1 MATSIDL
8 DMGEVSRNKKRTMW
22 KGIFMKRR
30 RRMNELAMAA
40 AVAMMVSGFNMGA
53 MAAEA
58 LAAEQISIS
67 ECVEKVTAVT
77 YVGDDGEMT
86 ESYVVT
92 VDDAAAIEGLTK
104 DQITAVMEQTNRE
117 TKEVTEVPVEI
128 KDILVDGATLTIE
141 LTSPVSSNAVVNVN
155 AGEKYDLTF
164 TSETAERENF
174 SIADFQALSFMGS
187 NGTEIL
193 YRMRSGS
200 GEKQPLVLWMHGSGE
215 CGTDNRIHI
224 TANRGATAFAEY
236 TDDASVIAA
245 QYPESYHTP
254 FEEGEEKIMEDWLA
268 AYTELIQS
276 LIEEGKVDADRVYLT
291 GASMGGGLV
300 LRYMTDYPEL
310 FARVV
315 AMCSRGT
322 INEDLSVLEAVADK
336 PIWLFH
342 AESDFVNPSVNS
354 KEVYEKLVELGNKDA
369 KLTIFSDEDLEK
381 LGVGFSHAIW
391 APVLN
396 DMEMM
401 EWLFE
406 A

>member
-141 LTSPVSSNAVVNVN
+141 LTSPVS
-155 AGEKYDLTF
+155 
-164 TSETAERENF
+164 
-174 SIADFQALSFMGS
+174 
-187 NGTEIL
+187 
-193 YRMRSGS
+193 
-200 GEKQPLVLWMHGSGE
+200 
-215 CGTDNRIHI
+215 
-224 TANRGATAFAEY
+224 
-236 TDDASVIAA
+236 
-245 QYPESYHTP
+245 
-254 FEEGEEKIMEDWLA
+254 
-268 AYTELIQS
+268 
-276 LIEEGKVDADRVYLT
+276 
-291 GASMGGGLV
+291 
-300 LRYMTDYPEL
+300 
-310 FARVV
+310 
-315 AMCSRGT
+315 
-322 INEDLSVLEAVADK
+322 
-336 PIWLFH
+336 
-342 AESDFVNPSVNS
+342 
-354 KEVYEKLVELGNKDA
+354 
-369 KLTIFSDEDLEK
+369 
-381 LGVGFSHAIW
+381 
-391 APVLN
+391 
-396 DMEMM
+396 
-401 EWLFE
+401 
-406 A
+406 

>member
-236 TDDASVIAA
+236 TDDAYVIAA

-291 GASMGGGLV
+291 GAS
-300 LRYMTDYPEL
+300 
-310 FARVV
+310 
-315 AMCSRGT
+315 MCSRGT